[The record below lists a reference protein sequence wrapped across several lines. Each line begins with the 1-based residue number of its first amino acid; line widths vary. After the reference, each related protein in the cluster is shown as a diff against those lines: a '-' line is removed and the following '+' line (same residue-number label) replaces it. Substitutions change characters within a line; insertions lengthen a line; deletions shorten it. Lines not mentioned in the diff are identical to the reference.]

1 MTVTIGQ
8 FGWWHIP
15 AALEIEQE
23 LFHIQP
29 WSEAQFWS
37 ELAAGDRAMFAAV
50 EGDELVGYADIAVSS
65 QESEIMSVGVR
76 EAHQGKGI
84 GYALLREMLAASD
97 AAGAPRVL
105 LEAKADNEKAIA
117 LYERNGFSIVGH
129 RPNYYALGV
138 DAVLMERHV

>member
-1 MTVTIGQ
+1 MSPVIEQ

-15 AALEIEQE
+15 AALEIEHE

-37 ELAAGDRAMFAAV
+37 ELAAGDRAVFAAT
-50 EGDELVGYADIAVSS
+50 EADELVGYADIAVGSD
-65 QESEIMSVGVR
+65 ESEIMSLGVR
-76 EAHQGKGI
+76 VSHQGRGI
-84 GYALLREMLAASD
+84 GYALLSEMLAASD
-97 AAGAPRVL
+97 AAGARRVL

-117 LYERNGFSIVGH
+117 LYERNGFSVVGH

>member
-1 MTVTIGQ
+1 MTVTIEQ

-15 AALEIEQE
+15 AALEIEHE

-29 WSEAQFWS
+29 WSESQFWS

-50 EGDELVGYADIAVSS
+50 EEGVLVGYADIAVDDD
-65 QESEIMSVGVR
+65 ESEIMSVGVR
-76 EAHQGKGI
+76 KAFQGRGI
-84 GYALLREMLAASD
+84 GYALLCEMQAASD
-97 AAGAPRVL
+97 QAGANRVL
-105 LEAKADNEKAIA
+105 LEAKADNDRAIA

>member
-1 MTVTIGQ
+1 MTVTIEQ

-15 AALEIEQE
+15 AALEIEHE
-23 LFHIQP
+23 LFDIQP

-37 ELAAGDRAMFAAV
+37 ELAAGDRAMFAAI
-50 EGDELVGYADIAVSS
+50 EGDELVGYADIAVGAD
-65 QESEIMSVGVR
+65 ESEIMSVGVR
-76 EAHQGKGI
+76 EAHQGRGV
-84 GYALLREMLAASD
+84 GYSLLTAMLDASD
-97 AAGAPRVL
+97 AAGAKRVL
-105 LEAKADNEKAIA
+105 LEAKTGNDKAIA